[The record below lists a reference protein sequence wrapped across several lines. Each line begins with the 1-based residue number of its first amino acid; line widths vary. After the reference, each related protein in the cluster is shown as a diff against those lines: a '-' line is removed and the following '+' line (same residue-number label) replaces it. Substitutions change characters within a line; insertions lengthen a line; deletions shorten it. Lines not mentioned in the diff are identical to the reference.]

1 MEAAVLVRSLERG
14 LELRKGGEK
23 MKYFLVLSTLTDEG
37 RKTVLTNPER
47 IRQVNKAIE
56 AKETKIV
63 AQYALL
69 GAYDFVTIIQAK
81 DNIDVLKA
89 AVEMGSRGTIQT
101 ITIPAIP
108 IDEFIEAIK
117 A

>member
-1 MEAAVLVRSLERG
+1 MKTAVLLRSLKRSF
-14 LELRKGGEK
+14 ELRKGGEK

-63 AQYALL
+63 SQYALL
-69 GAYDFVTIIQAK
+69 SAYHDRLLQDKKFHRFRS
-81 DNIDVLKA
+81 DRCNHLFPSA
-89 AVEMGSRGTIQT
+89 A
-101 ITIPAIP
+101 AIL
-108 IDEFIEAIK
+108 
-117 A
+117 